1 MKYGLSYT
9 WSCFYTNYHINVRC
23 TIPSHATPAALQN
36 GCKME
41 LSKFGSAVD
50 ENPIAYPE
58 NCAEYLAVHPM
69 SEAEILATLTSVLTH
84 TAKDW
89 WVAKKAHVRTWS
101 QFKAVFLQSFLPD
114 DQEVEAERRIQ
125 ERKQGIDEDIRT
137 FAFQYR
143 ALCLRL
149 KPTMTE
155 KEILEATMRNCN
167 PHLASILRG
176 TATTFDYLVRT
187 GTLVEWDIAEERAF
201 WKQRQAERSFRKGGL
216 DKSSEGKPRT
226 PQHGIVD
233 KVMSNFS
240 P

>member
-1 MKYGLSYT
+1 MDCL
-9 WSCFYTNYHINVRC
+9 
-23 TIPSHATPAALQN
+23 TPGAASTPTTTSMSDAQFPPMLHQLPYKMAL
-36 GCKME
+36 KME

-50 ENPIAYPE
+50 ENPIAYLE

-69 SEAEILATLTSVLTH
+69 SEAEILATLPSVLTH

-101 QFKAVFLQSFLPD
+101 QFKTVLLRSFLPD
-114 DQEVEAERRIQ
+114 DHEVEAERRIQ

-167 PHLASILRG
+167 PRLASILRG

-187 GTLVEWDIAEERAF
+187 GTLV
-201 WKQRQAERSFRKGGL
+201 
-216 DKSSEGKPRT
+216 
-226 PQHGIVD
+226 
-233 KVMSNFS
+233 
-240 P
+240 